1 MPEATNAVA
10 DDKRKWEEWEKTV
23 IEYSTDPAVVETSGH
38 MLYLGRKV

>member
-1 MPEATNAVA
+1 V
-10 DDKRKWEEWEKTV
+10 DDKRKWDAWVETV